1 MDFSAEWISWLQWP
15 AMVLSVAAAWLVG
28 STHAGRRKLGFWVF
42 LASNVLW
49 VAWGLHDGAMALIG
63 LQLALALL
71 NIRGL
76 RKNERVEQSGAEQP
90 G

>member
-1 MDFSAEWISWLQWP
+1 MDFSSEWLSSLQWP
-15 AMVLSVAAAWLVG
+15 AMLLSVLAAWLVG
-28 STHAGRRKLGFWVF
+28 STHAGRRKIGFWVF

-63 LQLALALL
+63 LQLALAVL
-71 NIRGL
+71 NIRGM
-76 RKNERVEQSGAEQP
+76 RKNERVQAHGVEQP